1 MSCGNEWKDDR
12 ATSRL
17 KEWILRALGCD
28 VISVELSDEQLN
40 DCVDEA
46 QNYWQMWVGNVK
58 AITLTLTSS
67 LEYPSISIA
76 EDVDSVV
83 DVIFDN
89 TSDGFRNLW
98 GWAGVEIDPVQY
110 LYGHGNGYGRN
121 VGYGNGNSA
130 LTQYMMHLEDAQR
143 IVSADR
149 DWQWDKAR
157 RTLVIWPGTNSSK
170 MMVFYLSRCFDY
182 LTLSTYEWT
191 TFREYCLGK
200 AMMKLGQI
208 RMKYQDLPS
217 ASGSFTLDGESLY
230 ANGEAK
236 LLQLE
241 EKMRL
246 MQRPCGIIVG

>member
-12 ATSRL
+12 ASSRL

-28 VISVELSDEQLN
+28 TISVELTDKQLD
-40 DCVDEA
+40 DCIDEA

-58 AITLTLTSS
+58 TSTVTLTSS
-67 LEYPSISIA
+67 HEYPAISISD
-76 EDVDSVV
+76 DVDSVV
-83 DVIFDN
+83 DVIFDTN
-89 TSDGFRNLW
+89 SDGFRNMYA
-98 GWAGVEIDPVQY
+98 WAGVEIDPIQA
-110 LYGHGNGYGRN
+110 LYGYGR
-121 VGYGNGNSA
+121 GYGGNIGHGGGNSA
-130 LTQYMMHLEDAQR
+130 LVQYMMHLEDAQR
-143 IVSADR
+143 IASCDR

-157 RTLVIWPGTNSSK
+157 RMLIVSPGSSSTK
-170 MMVFYLSRCFDY
+170 MMVFYLSKCFDY
-182 LTLSTYEWT
+182 LALATYEWT

-217 ASGSFTLDGESLY
+217 ATGDFTLDGESLY
-230 ANGEAK
+230 ANAEAK